1 MPDLQLRPAQAPP
14 AGPHLP
20 DPPDPPDLLPDAVA
34 AARDRPA
41 LMPTSPA
48 PTATASTLS
57 DRAPFTVSIHNTRSR
72 RVEPV
77 ETLQPGRVGIYTCG
91 PTVYAAQHIG
101 NMRSQ
106 LFADLLRRALDAS
119 GLEVTHVINITDVG
133 HLTSNADEGEDK
145 LELAASRAGQ
155 SAADV
160 AATYTAQWQGDR
172 SRLGCLEP
180 SVLCKATDHVPEMI
194 EMVQAIEA
202 AGHTYRTDDG
212 IYFDTTTFSH
222 YTDLTG
228 QSLEDLETTGRVEN
242 VDQKRH
248 PADFALWKFSPA
260 DVQRQQEWDSPWG
273 RGFPGWHIE
282 CSAMSTKYLGQQF
295 DIHTGG
301 VDHIAVHHTN
311 EIAQSETALHLHPWV
326 PYWVHHEF
334 LRLGADKMS
343 KSTGKTLVLDDLVA
357 DGFDPLTFRWFILQ
371 AHYRQQQ
378 DFSLEALR
386 AAQTALRNYRRRAA
400 EARDTA
406 APGPVELSALGQSE
420 RDRFWAAVADDLN
433 APRAIAVA
441 FDVVKSTELSPAER
455 WALVV
460 DFDDFLGL
468 DIGSATQGD
477 VDVDALPADVQ
488 ALIDERA
495 AARVGKDWARADAL
509 RDEIT
514 ALGYELLDTAE
525 GQKVRRADA

>member
-1 MPDLQLRPAQAPP
+1 MTTSSTPLSASIAAAPAEP
-14 AGPHLP
+14 AA
-20 DPPDPPDLLPDAVA
+20 LLPD
-34 AARDRPA
+34 RDA
-41 LMPTSPA
+41 
-48 PTATASTLS
+48 
-57 DRAPFTVSIHNTRSR
+57 FTVSIHNTRSR
-72 RVEPV
+72 QVEPV
-77 ETLQPGRVGIYTCG
+77 ETLRAGQVGIYTCG
-91 PTVYAAQHIG
+91 PTVYAPQHIG

-106 LFADLLRRALDAS
+106 LFADLLRRALQAS
-119 GLEVTHVINITDVG
+119 GLDVTHVINITDVG
-133 HLTSNADEGEDK
+133 HLTGDADEGDDK
-145 LELAASRAGQ
+145 LELAASRAGR
-155 SAADV
+155 SAADI
-160 AATYTAQWQGDR
+160 AATYTAQWQQDR
-172 SRLGCLEP
+172 SRLGCLDP
-180 SVLCKATDHVPEMI
+180 SVLCKATDHIGEMI
-194 EMVQAIEA
+194 GMVQAIEA

-212 IYFDTTTFSH
+212 IYFDTTSFSH

-228 QSLEDLETTGRVEN
+228 QRLEDLETTGRVEN

-282 CSAMSTKYLGQQF
+282 CSAMSTKYLGEQF
-295 DIHTGG
+295 DLHTGG

-311 EIAQSETALHLHPWV
+311 EIAQSETALGLHPWV

-334 LRLGADKMS
+334 LRLGADKIS
-343 KSTGKTLVLDDLVA
+343 KSSGHTLVLDDLIA
-357 DGFDPLTFRWFILQ
+357 DGFDPLTFRFFILQ

-378 DFSLEALR
+378 DFSLDALR
-386 AAQTALRNYRRRAA
+386 AAQAALRNYRRRAA

-406 APGPVELSALGQSE
+406 TPGAVELSSLGLDE

-441 FDVVKSTELSPAER
+441 FDVVKNAELTPAER
-455 WALVV
+455 WALAV

-488 ALIDERA
+488 ALIDDRA
-495 AARVGKDWARADAL
+495 AARAEKDWARADAR

-525 GQKVRRADA
+525 GQKVRRADG

>member
-1 MPDLQLRPAQAPP
+1 MT
-14 AGPHLP
+14 
-20 DPPDPPDLLPDAVA
+20 
-34 AARDRPA
+34 
-41 LMPTSPA
+41 TSPA
-48 PTATASTLS
+48 PSPASPAPHAAGASLAPR
-57 DRAPFTVSIHNTRSR
+57 DPFTVSIHNTRSR
-72 RVEPV
+72 RVEPI
-77 ETLQPGRVGIYTCG
+77 EPLSPGRAGIYTCG

-106 LFADLLRRALDAS
+106 LFADLLRRALTAS
-119 GLEVTHVINITDVG
+119 GLDVTHVINITDVG

-145 LELAASRAGQ
+145 LEVAAARAGQ
-155 SAADV
+155 TAMQIAEK
-160 AATYTAQWQGDR
+160 YTAQWQHDR

-180 SVLCKATDHVPEMI
+180 SVLCKATDHIDEMI
-194 EMVQAIEA
+194 EMVRAIEA

-228 QSLEDLETTGRVEN
+228 QRLEDLETTGRVEN
-242 VDQKRH
+242 VEQKRH
-248 PADFALWKFSPA
+248 PADFALWKFSPL

-357 DGFDPLTFRWFILQ
+357 DGFDPLTFRFFILQ

-378 DFSLEALR
+378 DFSLDALR

-400 EARDTA
+400 EARDA
-406 APGPVELSALGQSE
+406 AGSIAGLVELSAQGRAE

-433 APRAIAVA
+433 APRAVAVA
-441 FDVVKSTELSPAER
+441 FDVVKNVELTPAER

-468 DIGSATQGD
+468 DIASATQGD
-477 VDVDALPADVQ
+477 VDVDALPGDVQ
-488 ALIDERA
+488 SLIDERA
-495 AARVGKDWARADAL
+495 AARAGKDWARADAL

-525 GQKVRRADA
+525 GQKVRRADG